1 MRVIY
6 LDVLAAVN
14 LAMDYLLLT
23 ATARLSGTYCTRLR
37 LLGGAALGAAYAVAS
52 CLPGLALLSML
63 SIKALIGFAMVR
75 AAFGARSVSELMR
88 LTLLFWLV
96 SFAFAGGAF
105 ALGQLSNTAFF
116 AGSGYYIDVPMRVVV
131 AAAAICW
138 VLTGLIF
145 RGDARTGENRQRF
158 AQVHLCFGSQQA
170 DFSLLVDSGN
180 DLTDPVSG
188 KPALVL
194 DRRAAA
200 RVLPMEAAVPLA
212 GLRAD
217 NATAVLEALP
227 GACRARFQLLPYR
240 ALGKENGLLL
250 AFRPDSA
257 TVGGKPWPGVAAIS
271 PERIANG
278 QYEGLIGL

>member
-23 ATARLSGTYCTRLR
+23 ATARLSSTYCTRLR
-37 LLGGAALGAAYAVAS
+37 LLGGAALGAAYAVAG
-52 CLPGLALLSML
+52 CLPGLAFLSML
-63 SIKALIGFAMVR
+63 SLKALVGFLMVR
-75 AAFGARSVSELMR
+75 TTFGARSTAELVR

-105 ALGQLSNTAFF
+105 ALGQFSDTAFF
-116 AGSGYYIDVPMRVVV
+116 AGGGYYIDVPIEAVIL
-131 AAAAICW
+131 AAAICW
-138 VLTGLIF
+138 ALTGLIF
-145 RGDARTGENRQRF
+145 RGGAKTGENRPRI
-158 AQVHLCFGSQQA
+158 ARVHLSFGQRQA
-170 DFSLLVDSGN
+170 DFTLLIDSGN
-180 DLTDPVSG
+180 DLSDPISG

-200 RVLPMEAAVPLA
+200 QVLPIEVAVPLA

-217 NATAVLEALP
+217 NAAAVLEALP
-227 GACRARFQLLPYR
+227 GAYRARFQLLPYR

-257 TVGGKPWPGVAAIS
+257 TAHGKPWTGVAAIS

>member
-52 CLPGLALLSML
+52 CLPGLAFLSML
-63 SIKALIGFAMVR
+63 SIKSFVGFLMVR
-75 AAFGARSVSELMR
+75 TAFGARSAAELAR
-88 LTLLFWLV
+88 LTLLLWLI

-105 ALGQLSNTAFF
+105 ALGELGGTAFF
-116 AGSGYYIDVPMRVVV
+116 AGGGYYIDVPFHAVIL
-131 AAAAICW
+131 AASICW

-145 RGDARTGENRQRF
+145 RGKAKTGDERQRT
-158 AQVHLCFGSQQA
+158 AKVQLSFGQRQA
-170 DFSLLVDSGN
+170 DFILLVDSGN
-180 DLTDPVSG
+180 ELSDPVSG

-200 RVLPMEAAVPLA
+200 QVLPIEAAVPLA

-217 NATAVLEALP
+217 NAAAVLEALP
-227 GACRARFQLLPYR
+227 GAYRGHFQLIPYR
-240 ALGKENGLLL
+240 ALGRQSGLLL
-250 AFRPDSA
+250 AFRPDHVMA
-257 TVGGKPWPGVAAIS
+257 FGKPWLGIAAIS
-271 PERIANG
+271 PERIADG